1 MTQKE
6 RVLKYIEDFGSI
18 SGLEAIK
25 DIGVMHLPGVIRDLA
40 NEGVDIERTTES
52 IKNRYGNKT
61 HYKRYSLKRD

>member
-25 DIGVMHLPGVIRDLA
+25 DIGVMHLPSAIRDLA
-40 NEGVDIERTTES
+40 KDGVPIERTTES
-52 IKNRYGNKT
+52 AKNRY
-61 HYKRYSLKRD
+61 